1 MSNSRRLQDTI
12 QAAICKQLPP
22 LRKTR
27 KRNLARFC
35 AALYQAEHV
44 HLPKIADHCPGR
56 AQQTSKTRRL
66 RRFLSNDAVAPR
78 AWYRP
83 VAQSLLQAAAQGGT
97 IRLLIDTVHLTGD
110 RRLLVAAVAFRRRAL
125 PVLWRVDATS
135 GVTGQDLQR
144 AFVQALQPL
153 VPEEADVVVI
163 GDGEFHCVAL
173 LKAVQAANWTYC
185 VRLHADTYVRSVPG
199 ASAPGAE
206 IDARP
211 ETSGPETSGPETW
224 THCRDL
230 DPEVGERR
238 VVAPVHVTKE
248 HAFGPARLVF
258 YWARGEER
266 PWRLVTN
273 ARTGDEP
280 VLSARQILQHY
291 QRRMWIEE
299 LFGDCQ
305 GGRFQLQRTRLR
317 APERIA
323 RLMLILSLVYVWL
336 VAVGSAVVKRG
347 DRRYV
352 DRTDRRDRSYLA
364 IGLRWIRRCLQNDT
378 PIPWRWTPYF

>member
-12 QAAICKQLPP
+12 QSAICKQLPP

-27 KRNLARFC
+27 ERNVARFC

-66 RRFLSNDAVAPR
+66 RRFLSNEAVDPD

-83 VAQSLLQAAAQGGT
+83 VATSLIEAAAKAGPV
-97 IRLLIDTVHLTGD
+97 RLLLDTVHLTGD
-110 RRLLVAAVAFRRRAL
+110 RRLLVAALAFRRRAL
-125 PVLWRVDATS
+125 PVLWQVDRTS
-135 GVTGQDLQR
+135 GVTGQDVQR
-144 AFVQALQPL
+144 DFVQALQPL
-153 VPEEADVVVI
+153 VPDEAEVVII
-163 GDGEFHCVAL
+163 GDGEFHCVSL
-173 LKAVQAANWTYC
+173 LKAVQAAGWTYC
-185 VRLHADTYVRSVPG
+185 VRLHADTYVRK
-199 ASAPGAE
+199 APGLP
-206 IDARP
+206 RP
-211 ETSGPETSGPETW
+211 SHDPNAGADPAPETW
-224 THCRDL
+224 TYCRDL
-230 DPEVGERR
+230 DPEPGEKR
-238 VVAPVHVTKE
+238 VVGPVQVTKE
-248 HAFGPARLVF
+248 HAFGPARLV
-258 YWARGEER
+258 YHWARGEKR

-273 ARTGDEP
+273 AKTGDEP
-280 VLSARQILQHY
+280 VPSAQQILRHY

-299 LFGDCQ
+299 LFGDSQ

-364 IGLRWIRRCLQNDT
+364 IGLRWIRRCLQNET
-378 PIPWRWTPYF
+378 SIPIRWIPYF

>member
-27 KRNLARFC
+27 EQNLARFC

-78 AWYRP
+78 AFYRP
-83 VAQSLLQAAAQGGT
+83 VAQSLIQAAAQGGPV
-97 IRLLIDTVHLTGD
+97 RLLIDTLHLTGN

-125 PVLWRVDATS
+125 PVLWRVDDAS

-144 AFVQALQPL
+144 TFVQALQPL
-153 VPEEADVVVI
+153 VPEDAEVVVI
-163 GDGEFHCVAL
+163 GDGEFHGVSL
-173 LKAVQAANWTYC
+173 LKAVEAAGWTYC
-185 VRLHADTYVRSVPG
+185 VRLHADTFLRDGPPTSSSPRTD
-199 ASAPGAE
+199 ADRAP
-206 IDARP
+206 R
-211 ETSGPETSGPETW
+211 TW
-224 THCRDL
+224 TYCRDL
-230 DPEVGERR
+230 DPEPGHRR
-238 VVAPVHVTKE
+238 DLYPVQITKE
-248 HAFGPARLVF
+248 HAFGPARVVY

-273 ARTGDEP
+273 APPAEGP
-280 VLSARQILQHY
+280 VACAREILQHY
-291 QRRMWIEE
+291 RRRMWIEE
-299 LFGDCQ
+299 LFGDWE
-305 GGRFQLQRTRLR
+305 GGRFQLHRTRLH
-317 APERIA
+317 APARIA
-323 RLMLILSLVYVWL
+323 RLVLVLSLVYVWL

-347 DRRYV
+347 DRFYV

-364 IGLRWIRRCLQNDT
+364 IGLRWIRRCLQNDA